1 MKVLM
6 FSSDP
11 KLREEGSGVSER
23 MRKYEKALGEL
34 KIILLDR
41 ARGRFLRFLKGYFE
55 AKNLLKKERHDVIS
69 AQEPEHWFLA
79 WLLSRKFSVPWQM
92 QIHTDIMSPYF
103 VKHSVFNFFR
113 RMLAKFL
120 IPRASCVRV
129 VS

>member
-41 ARGRFLRFLKGYFE
+41 ARWRFLRFFKGYFE
-55 AKNLLKKERHDVIS
+55 AKRILAEGRFDVIS

-79 WLLSRKFSVPWQM
+79 WLLSRKFKIPWQM

-103 VKHSVFNFFR
+103 V
-113 RMLAKFL
+113 
-120 IPRASCVRV
+120 
-129 VS
+129 